1 METQYIHHFLKVVK
15 LGSMS
20 DAARELDLSPAAIA
34 QQMRTLER
42 ELGAALL
49 VRHGRRMRP
58 TAAGE
63 RLFEKGRH
71 LVQEC
76 DELRNWVTS
85 DADQGELRLG
95 TLNTVLHGFLPD
107 VLQRFLRLHGGV
119 QVTVHV
125 DSTPKLYTELAQD
138 ELDVAICLKPAFELP
153 KTICWSPLRTESL
166 VLLCQASDAHL
177 PPLDLLRTRP
187 LVRYDRAL
195 AGGRLAQ
202 LYLDAHDIRP
212 GVCLELN
219 SVIAIAMMVERGLG
233 IGLVPDVGDTLVR
246 GRDLCRL
253 APPAPKGHAH
263 ALPARELGL
272 LWQRTSPRLRWAHS
286 LMECT
291 QQVVQDEAGASRPAR
306 A

>member
-1 METQYIHHFLKVVK
+1 
-15 LGSMS
+15 MS
-20 DAARELDLSPAAIA
+20 GAARELDLSPAAIA

-42 ELGAALL
+42 ELGSALL
-49 VRHGRRMRP
+49 VRHGRSVRP

-76 DELRNWVTS
+76 DELRSWVAS
-85 DADQGELRLG
+85 DADRGELRLG

-107 VLQRFLRLHGGV
+107 VLQRFLVRHGGV
-119 QVTVHV
+119 QVAVHV

-138 ELDVAICLKPAFELP
+138 GLDVAICLKPAFELP
-153 KTICWSPLRTESL
+153 KTICWSPLREEPL
-166 VLLCQASDAHL
+166 VLLCQAGDAHL

-195 AGGRLAQ
+195 VGGRLAQ
-202 LYLDAHDIRP
+202 RYLEAHDIRP
-212 GVCLELN
+212 RVCLELN
-219 SVIAIAMMVERGLG
+219 SVIAVAMMVERGLG

-246 GRDLCRL
+246 GRDLRKL
-253 APPAPKGHAH
+253 ALPPIKDHAH
-263 ALPARELGL
+263 AQPVRELGL

-286 LMECT
+286 LMECA
-291 QQVVQDEAGASRPAR
+291 QQVVREEARRPVS
-306 A
+306 